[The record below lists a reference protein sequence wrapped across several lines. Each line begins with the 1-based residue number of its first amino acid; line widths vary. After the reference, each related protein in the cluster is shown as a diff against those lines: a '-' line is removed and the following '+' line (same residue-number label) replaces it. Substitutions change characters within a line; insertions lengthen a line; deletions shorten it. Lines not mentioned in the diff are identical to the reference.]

1 MSAEEKPAMKDQ
13 DLVDALAEFAG
24 QMHEHFDSMEYC
36 IAELKLILECIHTA
50 MHGLD
55 KSAGWP
61 ITELSGIE
69 EAFNR
74 LAAAAH
80 RLRVKLLSTEG
91 IEND

>member
-1 MSAEEKPAMKDQ
+1 VEKKPAMKEQ
-13 DLVDALAEFAG
+13 DLADALAEFAG
-24 QMHEHFDSMEYC
+24 QVCEHFDSIEYC

-50 MHGLD
+50 IHGLD
-55 KSAGWP
+55 KAAGWP

-80 RLRVKLLSTEG
+80 RLREKLLSTEG
-91 IEND
+91 IEDD